1 MFADDVLEFYASLDL
16 KAKLPRGVGYMNPY
30 QDPRAFE
37 TAAIFYRKYYNDE
50 KPRKIILGINP
61 GRFGGGITG
70 IPFTDPINLEKYCE
84 IPNGFQKKAELS
96 SAFIYQMIDAYGG
109 PATFYR
115 DIYISALSP
124 LGFIKDEKNLNYYDI
139 PELTAAVEP
148 FMIQC
153 LRRQMKFTIDTNR
166 AFCLGEGDNFRYL
179 QKLNAAHRFFGD
191 ITPLPHPRFIMQYK
205 RKRLNEYIE
214 HYLSILK
221 G

>member
-1 MFADDVLEFYASLDL
+1 MFSDDVLEFYASLDL

-37 TAAIFYRKYYNDE
+37 TVAIFYRKYYNDE

-96 SAFIYQMIDAYGG
+96 SAFIYQVIEAYGG

-124 LGFIKDEKNLNYYDI
+124 LGFVKDEKNLNYYDI

-153 LRRQMKFTIDTNR
+153 LRRQMKFNIDTNR

-214 HYLSILK
+214 HYVSILK